1 MNKTNIELKHYC
13 SDFKQVRAILKEIG
27 AEKEIVKNQKDYFF
41 DLPKN
46 ANKVSPR
53 LKLRI
58 EGDKQTLIYYER
70 PDFTKTKDAVAD
82 VKLYEVNDNQL
93 LPFLE
98 SSLGVKALVQKKR
111 EVWRKENTVFHI
123 DTVKDVGGIF
133 EIELQKLGK
142 ITDKDKE
149 TFKSYQTK
157 LVPFLG
163 KVIKGS
169 NVDLFNKR
177 KSRNIDTRITQPL
190 KHSSNILYD
199 VAQFLEVYFIR
210 VF

>member
-169 NVDLFNKR
+169 NVDLIQQK
-177 KSRNIDTRITQPL
+177 K
-190 KHSSNILYD
+190 K
-199 VAQFLEVYFIR
+199 
-210 VF
+210 

>member
-13 SDFKQVRAILKEIG
+13 SDFTKVRAVLKEIG
-27 AEKEIVKNQKDYFF
+27 AIKEVIKNQKDYFF
-41 DLPKN
+41 ELPKN
-46 ANKVSPR
+46 ARKVSPR

-58 EGDKQTLIYYER
+58 EGDTKTLVYYER
-70 PDFTKTKDAVAD
+70 PGFTQAKDTVAD
-82 VKLYEVNDNQL
+82 IKLYNVNDTQL

-98 SSLGVKALVQKKR
+98 TALGVKAIVQKKR
-111 EVWRKENTVFHI
+111 EVWRKDNTVFHI

-133 EIELQKLGK
+133 EVELQKLGK

-149 TFKSYQTK
+149 IFKSYQTK

-169 NVDLFNKR
+169 NVDLVQQK
-177 KSRNIDTRITQPL
+177 K
-190 KHSSNILYD
+190 K
-199 VAQFLEVYFIR
+199 
-210 VF
+210 